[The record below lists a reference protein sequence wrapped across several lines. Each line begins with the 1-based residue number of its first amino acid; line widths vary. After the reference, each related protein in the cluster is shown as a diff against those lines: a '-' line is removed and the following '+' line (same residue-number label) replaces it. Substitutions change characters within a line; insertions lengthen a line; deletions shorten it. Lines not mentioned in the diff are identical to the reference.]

1 MERRTFLALGVGAV
15 CEFSRRGMAVPF
27 GWADQAGPAVEPFKI
42 SLAQWSLN
50 KRMFGRGGVVKL
62 DNLDFAQT
70 ARGLG
75 IEAIEYVNQFFK
87 DKARDDD
94 YLGEMK
100 KRAADHGVKSLLI
113 MCDGEG
119 NLGDPDE
126 GRRTQ
131 AVENH
136 HKWVYAAKF
145 LGCHSIRVNA
155 ASRGSREEQAKLVV
169 DGLGRLCDY
178 AAKFEMNVI
187 VENHGGLSS
196 DGAWLLDVMKKVN
209 KPNCGTLPDFGNF
222 YEYDR
227 YRGVEDLMPF
237 AKGVSAKSIN
247 FVENGDEKDID
258 FYRIMRLVRD
268 AGYRGYVGIEYEGNQ
283 LSEEEGVKATK
294 LLLEKIYQQQLKVK
308 PIYSRDIL
316 EKWTRLNGGEWTMED
331 GVLVG
336 RNGQNWSL
344 DPEKAGSWLRSA
356 KQYGD
361 FRLELQYSINEG
373 GNSGIMFRS
382 AAEKNPSYSGY
393 ELQITDGRR
402 REPSARSVSSL
413 YQVVAPSKIL
423 VREPGK
429 WNMVTIIARGPKIV
443 VEMNGEKI
451 IDTEQTRS
459 LRGYIG
465 FQNHD
470 ERSVV
475 KYRNVRLEEL

>member
-15 CEFSRRGMAVPF
+15 CEFSRRGRAAPW
-27 GWADQAGPAVEPFKI
+27 GWAEQVQPVAGPFKI
-42 SLAQWSLN
+42 SLAQWSFN
-50 KRMFGRGGVVKL
+50 KRLFGRRGAVKL

-70 ARGLG
+70 ARDLG
-75 IEAIEYVNQFFK
+75 IEAIEYVNQFFP
-87 DKARDDD
+87 DKAQDDS

-100 KRAADHGVKSLLI
+100 KRAADHGVKSVLI

-155 ASRGSREEQAKLVV
+155 ASRGAREEQGKLVV
-169 DGLGRLCDY
+169 DGLSRLCDY
-178 AAKFEMNVI
+178 AAKYDMNVI

-196 DGAWLLDVMKKVN
+196 DGAWLLEVMKKVD

-227 YRGVEDLMPF
+227 YQGVEDMMPF
-237 AKGVSAKSIN
+237 AKGVSAKSHD

-258 FYRIMRLVRD
+258 FYRMMRLVRD
-268 AGYRGYVGIEYEGNQ
+268 AGYNGYVGIEYEGSR
-283 LSEEEGVKATK
+283 LGEEEGVKATK
-294 LLLEKIYQQQLKVK
+294 RLLDKIYQQELRVQ

-316 EKWTRLNGGEWTMED
+316 EKWTKLNGGEWTMED

-336 RNGQNWSL
+336 RNGRDWSL

-361 FRLELQYSINEG
+361 FRLELQYAINAG

-382 AAEKNPSYSGY
+382 AAQKNPSYTGY
-393 ELQITDGRR
+393 ELQITDGRQ
-402 REPSARSVSSL
+402 REPSDRSVSSL
-413 YQVVAPSKIL
+413 YQVAAPSKIV
-423 VREPGK
+423 VREPDQ
-429 WNMVTIIARGPKIV
+429 WNTVTIIARGPKIV

-451 IDTEQTRS
+451 MDTEQTRS